1 MLQCGVQPDYVLDRM
16 NFYEIEALLENLW
29 MKNKESWEQT
39 RVQAY
44 ITAQTQSTKKIDMN
58 DMMSFPWEKKVEKVE
73 DTPEDI
79 EMMRKEMKEMEDKL
93 NKKIIV
99 I

>member
-1 MLQCGVQPDYVLDRM
+1 M
-16 NFYEIEALLENLW
+16 NFYEIEALLDNLW

-79 EMMRKEMKEMEDKL
+79 AMMRKKMKVLEDKL
-93 NKKIIV
+93 NKKYLLYNA
-99 I
+99 

>member
-1 MLQCGVQPDYVLDRM
+1 MQCGVQPDYVLDRM
-16 NFYEIEALLENLW
+16 KFYEIEALIENLW

-79 EMMRKEMKEMEDKL
+79 EMLRKEMKEMESKL
-93 NKKIIV
+93 NKK
-99 I
+99 

>member
-1 MLQCGVQPDYVLDRM
+1 MQGGVQPDYVLDRM

-93 NKKIIV
+93 NKK
-99 I
+99 

>member
-1 MLQCGVQPDYVLDRM
+1 MQCGVQPDYVLDRM
-16 NFYEIEALLENLW
+16 NFYEIEALLDNLW

-39 RVQAY
+39 RIQAY

-79 EMMRKEMKEMEDKL
+79 EMMRKEMKEMESKL
-93 NKKIIV
+93 NKK
-99 I
+99 

>member
-1 MLQCGVQPDYVLDRM
+1 MQCGVQPDYVLDRM
-16 NFYEIEALLENLW
+16 NFYEIEALLDNLW
-29 MKNKESWEQT
+29 MKNEEAWEQT

-93 NKKIIV
+93 NKK
-99 I
+99 

>member
-1 MLQCGVQPDYVLDRM
+1 MQCGVQPDYVLDRM
-16 NFYEIEALLENLW
+16 NLYEIEALLENLW

-93 NKKIIV
+93 NKK
-99 I
+99 

>member
-1 MLQCGVQPDYVLDRM
+1 MQCGVQPDYVLDRM

-44 ITAQTQSTKKIDMN
+44 ITAQIQSTKKIDMN

-93 NKKIIV
+93 NKK
-99 I
+99 

>member
-39 RVQAY
+39 RIQAY

-93 NKKIIV
+93 NKK
-99 I
+99 

>member
-16 NFYEIEALLENLW
+16 NFYEIEALLDNLW

-93 NKKIIV
+93 NKK
-99 I
+99 

>member
-58 DMMSFPWEKKVEKVE
+58 DIMSFPWEKKEEKVE

-79 EMMRKEMKEMEDKL
+79 EMMRKEMKEMESRL
-93 NKKIIV
+93 NKK
-99 I
+99 

>member
-16 NFYEIEALLENLW
+16 NFYEIEALLDNLW

-39 RVQAY
+39 RIQAY

-93 NKKIIV
+93 NKK
-99 I
+99 

>member
-1 MLQCGVQPDYVLDRM
+1 MQCGVQPDYVLDRM

-58 DMMSFPWEKKVEKVE
+58 DIMSFPWEKKVEKVE

-93 NKKIIV
+93 NKK
-99 I
+99 

>member
-1 MLQCGVQPDYVLDRM
+1 MQCGVQPDYVLDRM
-16 NFYEIEALLENLW
+16 NFYEIEALLDNLW

-39 RVQAY
+39 RIQAY

-93 NKKIIV
+93 NKK
-99 I
+99 

>member
-1 MLQCGVQPDYVLDRM
+1 MQCGVQPDYVLDRM
-16 NFYEIEALLENLW
+16 QTYEIETLLENLW

-93 NKKIIV
+93 NKK
-99 I
+99 

>member
-1 MLQCGVQPDYVLDRM
+1 MLQCGVQPDYALDRM
-16 NFYEIEALLENLW
+16 NFYEIEALLDNLW

-39 RVQAY
+39 RIQAY

-79 EMMRKEMKEMEDKL
+79 EMMRKEMKEMESKL
-93 NKKIIV
+93 NKK
-99 I
+99 

>member
-1 MLQCGVQPDYVLDRM
+1 MQCGVQPDYVLDRM
-16 NFYEIEALLENLW
+16 KSYEIDCLIENLW
-29 MKNKESWEQT
+29 MKNKEAWEQT

-44 ITAQTQSTKKIDMN
+44 ITAQTQSTKKIEMN

-79 EMMRKEMKEMEDKL
+79 EMMMKEMKEMEDKL
-93 NKKIIV
+93 NKK
-99 I
+99 

>member
-1 MLQCGVQPDYVLDRM
+1 MLQCGVQLDYVLDRM

-93 NKKIIV
+93 NKK
-99 I
+99 

>member
-16 NFYEIEALLENLW
+16 KFYEIEALIENLW
-29 MKNKESWEQT
+29 MKNKETWEQT

-93 NKKIIV
+93 NKK
-99 I
+99 

>member
-1 MLQCGVQPDYVLDRM
+1 MLQCGVQPDYVLDRI

-39 RVQAY
+39 RIQAY

-79 EMMRKEMKEMEDKL
+79 EMMMKEMKEMEDKL
-93 NKKIIV
+93 NKK
-99 I
+99 

>member
-16 NFYEIEALLENLW
+16 KFYEIEALIENLW

-73 DTPEDI
+73 DTPEEID
-79 EMMRKEMKEMEDKL
+79 MMRKEMKSMEDKL
-93 NKKIIV
+93 NKK
-99 I
+99 

>member
-79 EMMRKEMKEMEDKL
+79 EMMMKEMKEMEDKL
-93 NKKIIV
+93 NKK
-99 I
+99 

>member
-1 MLQCGVQPDYVLDRM
+1 MQCGVQPDYVLDRM
-16 NFYEIEALLENLW
+16 KFYEIEALIENLW

-93 NKKIIV
+93 NKK
-99 I
+99 

>member
-1 MLQCGVQPDYVLDRM
+1 MQCGVQPDYVLDRM
-16 NFYEIEALLENLW
+16 KSYEIDCLIENLW
-29 MKNKESWEQT
+29 MKNKEAWEQT

-44 ITAQTQSTKKIDMN
+44 ITAQTQSTKKLDMN

-79 EMMRKEMKEMEDKL
+79 EMMMKEMKEMEDKL
-93 NKKIIV
+93 NKK
-99 I
+99 

>member
-1 MLQCGVQPDYVLDRM
+1 MQCGVQPDYVLDRM
-16 NFYEIEALLENLW
+16 QTYEIETLIENLW

-39 RVQAY
+39 RIQAY

-93 NKKIIV
+93 NKK
-99 I
+99 

>member
-1 MLQCGVQPDYVLDRM
+1 MQCGVQPDYVLDRM
-16 NFYEIEALLENLW
+16 KFYEIEALIENLW

-79 EMMRKEMKEMEDKL
+79 EMMRKEMKEMESKL
-93 NKKIIV
+93 NKK
-99 I
+99 

>member
-1 MLQCGVQPDYVLDRM
+1 MQCGVQPDYVLDRM
-16 NFYEIEALLENLW
+16 NFYEIEALLDNLW

-39 RVQAY
+39 RIQAY

-79 EMMRKEMKEMEDKL
+79 EMMMKEMKEMEDKL
-93 NKKIIV
+93 NKK
-99 I
+99 

>member
-16 NFYEIEALLENLW
+16 KFYEIEALIENLW

-79 EMMRKEMKEMEDKL
+79 EMLRKEMKEMESKL
-93 NKKIIV
+93 NKK
-99 I
+99 

>member
-16 NFYEIEALLENLW
+16 NFYEIEALLDNLW

-39 RVQAY
+39 RIQAY

-79 EMMRKEMKEMEDKL
+79 EMMMKEMKEMEDKL
-93 NKKIIV
+93 NKK
-99 I
+99 

>member
-1 MLQCGVQPDYVLDRM
+1 MQCGVQPDYVLDRM
-16 NFYEIEALLENLW
+16 KFYEIEALIENLW

-73 DTPEDI
+73 DTPEEID
-79 EMMRKEMKEMEDKL
+79 MMRKEMKEMESRL
-93 NKKIIV
+93 NKK
-99 I
+99 

>member
-93 NKKIIV
+93 NKK
-99 I
+99 

>member
-1 MLQCGVQPDYVLDRM
+1 MQCGVQPDYVLDKM
-16 NFYEIEALLENLW
+16 KFYEIEALIENLW

-58 DMMSFPWEKKVEKVE
+58 DIMSFPWEKKEEKVE

-79 EMMRKEMKEMEDKL
+79 EMMRKEMKEMESRL
-93 NKKIIV
+93 NKK
-99 I
+99 

>member
-1 MLQCGVQPDYVLDRM
+1 MQCGVQPDYVLDRM

-39 RVQAY
+39 RIQAY

-79 EMMRKEMKEMEDKL
+79 EMMMKEMKEMEDKL
-93 NKKIIV
+93 NKK
-99 I
+99 

>member
-1 MLQCGVQPDYVLDRM
+1 MQCGVQPDYVLDRM
-16 NFYEIEALLENLW
+16 KFYEIEALIENLW

-58 DMMSFPWEKKVEKVE
+58 DMMSFPWEKKVEKIE
-73 DTPEDI
+73 DSKEDI
-79 EMMRKEMKEMEDKL
+79 EAMRKEMKEMEKRL
-93 NKKIIV
+93 NKK
-99 I
+99 

>member
-1 MLQCGVQPDYVLDRM
+1 MQCGVQPDYVLDRM
-16 NFYEIEALLENLW
+16 KFYEIEALIENLW

-58 DMMSFPWEKKVEKVE
+58 DMMSFPWEKKEEKVE

-79 EMMRKEMKEMEDKL
+79 EMMRKEMKEMESRL
-93 NKKIIV
+93 NKK
-99 I
+99 